1 MTNDDFDTAADT
13 ATTRPRREAS
23 IKVHFPR
30 FSPRFED
37 YDELEVDDV
46 PRRTV
51 RSFCPQCGEMVTQ
64 RTFILD
70 TFDPDKRTD
79 EEQAAVDAMRI
90 AAKEADGAAF
100 MKHLQTAHP
109 ASFQD

>member
-1 MTNDDFDTAADT
+1 MTKDEFDIADT

-23 IKVHFPR
+23 IRVHFPR

-37 YDELEVDDV
+37 YDELEVDGI

-51 RSFCPQCGEMVTQ
+51 RGFCPQCGKKITE
-64 RTFILD
+64 RTFILE
-70 TFDPDKRTD
+70 TFDPNKRTD
-79 EEQAAVDAMRI
+79 EEQTAVDAMRI
-90 AAKEADGAAF
+90 AAKEADGETF
-100 MKHLQTAHP
+100 MKHLLMAHS

>member
-1 MTNDDFDTAADT
+1 MTKDEFDADT
-13 ATTRPRREAS
+13 ATTRPRKEAR
-23 IKVHFPR
+23 IRVHFPR

-37 YDELEVDDV
+37 YDELEVDGI

-51 RSFCPQCGEMVTQ
+51 RGFCPQCGKKITE
-64 RTFILD
+64 RTFILE
-70 TFDPDKRTD
+70 TFDPNKRTD

-90 AAKEADGAAF
+90 AAKEADGETF
-100 MKHLQTAHP
+100 MKHLLMAHS

>member
-1 MTNDDFDTAADT
+1 MTNDDLDTAANT

-30 FSPRFED
+30 FCPRFED
-37 YDELEVDDV
+37 YDELEVDGI

-51 RSFCPQCGEMVTQ
+51 RGFCPQCGKKVTE
-64 RTFILD
+64 RTFILE

-79 EEQAAVDAMRI
+79 EEQAAVDAIRI
-90 AAKEADGAAF
+90 AAKEADGEAF
-100 MKHLQTAHP
+100 MKHLLTAHP